1 MILRVAALAAL
12 FSLGAV
18 SLAGAADTTY
28 NLLSV
33 NGTGETGTVTLAPT
47 PDGKGTIVTI
57 ATQNAVSDLQP
68 AHVHNGSCLALGGV
82 VYPLQTVQNG
92 KSVTTL
98 KEVPVSALTS
108 GKYAINVHKS
118 TSDIATYVS
127 CVNLAPPGR

>member
-18 SLAGAADTTY
+18 SIAGAADITY
-28 NLLSV
+28 NLVSV
-33 NGTGETGTVTLAPT
+33 NGTAETGTVTLAPT

-57 ATQNAVSDLQP
+57 ATKDAVSDMQP

-82 VYPLQTVQNG
+82 VYPLQTVQGG

-98 KEVPVSALTS
+98 KEVPMSALTS
-108 GKYAINVHKS
+108 GKY
-118 TSDIATYVS
+118 
-127 CVNLAPPGR
+127 